1 MNRHRLV
8 SLGVLTSAVLLL
20 ARQSGFLHLDFY
32 LFGMDFRVPMVLLAF
47 LLAGFLAGALLKS
60 S

>member
-1 MNRHRLV
+1 MNRPKLV
-8 SLGVLTSAVLLL
+8 SLVVLGSGVALL
-20 ARQSGFLHLDFY
+20 ARQSGFVHFDLY
-32 LFGMDFRVPMVLLAF
+32 LFGFDLRLPLVLLAF

>member
-1 MNRHRLV
+1 MNRQRLV
-8 SLGVLTSAVLLL
+8 SLAVLAGGVGLL
-20 ARQSGFLHLDFY
+20 ARQSGLVHIDFY
-32 LFGMDFRVPMVLLAF
+32 LLGFDFRLPLVLLAF

>member
-1 MNRHRLV
+1 MSRQQLV
-8 SLGVLTSAVLLL
+8 SLGVLGGGVALL
-20 ARQSGFLHLDFY
+20 ARQSGLVHLDFY
-32 LFGMDFRVPMVLLAF
+32 LFGFDFRLPLVLLAF

>member
-1 MNRHRLV
+1 MNRQKLV
-8 SLGVLTSAVLLL
+8 SLVVLGSGVALL
-20 ARQSGFLHLDFY
+20 ARQSGFVHFDLY
-32 LFGMDFRVPMVLLAF
+32 LFGLDLRLPLVLLGF